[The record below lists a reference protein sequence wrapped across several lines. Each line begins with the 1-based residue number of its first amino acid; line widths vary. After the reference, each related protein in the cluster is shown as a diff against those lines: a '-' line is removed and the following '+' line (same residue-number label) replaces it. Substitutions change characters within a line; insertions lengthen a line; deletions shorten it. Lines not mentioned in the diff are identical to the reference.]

1 MSDST
6 LLAKNEEKVGKKPF
20 ANLIEGIKNF
30 FKNPKEGFQNF
41 WKFLKKQ
48 NGWTLKMKDGST
60 G

>member
-1 MSDST
+1 MSDTT

-41 WKFLKKQ
+41 
-48 NGWTLKMKDGST
+48 SR
-60 G
+60 